1 MANLL
6 KSLAGVPVLYPYG
19 HLQVGQPAA
28 DRHEPAK
35 GITVNPD
42 NDGSPH
48 QPGQP
53 HVIEAEEIG
62 DIPMRRLGMLALVIC
77 LFSACAQDVPHFEPQ
92 TVTGAQCKLTCVDR
106 SAYGRCLE
114 ACMDLDRLY
123 KAREAPP
130 K

>member
-1 MANLL
+1 
-6 KSLAGVPVLYPYG
+6 
-19 HLQVGQPAA
+19 
-28 DRHEPAK
+28 
-35 GITVNPD
+35 
-42 NDGSPH
+42 
-48 QPGQP
+48 
-53 HVIEAEEIG
+53 
-62 DIPMRRLGMLALVIC
+62 MRRLGILALVIC

-92 TVTGAQCKLTCVDR
+92 TITGAQCKLTCVDR